1 MHTAKYPVGKPA
13 IFRCGEEIKGLCEG
27 LQPCAAKASLR
38 IDAARTGARKERRMR
53 VGEVCNRDVV
63 IMDRN
68 KPISEAARLMRHH
81 HVGDVVVVEERSGQ
95 RYPVGILTDRDLVV
109 EVLANE
115 VAPESLLVG
124 DVMSF
129 DLITTREEESL
140 LEAIKRMRD
149 KGIRRMPVIA
159 ANNTLIGIITMD
171 DLLDLI
177 AEQLADLVVLIGR
190 EQRRETDRQP

>member
-1 MHTAKYPVGKPA
+1 
-13 IFRCGEEIKGLCEG
+13 
-27 LQPCAAKASLR
+27 
-38 IDAARTGARKERRMR
+38 
-53 VGEVCNRDVV
+53 
-63 IMDRN
+63 
-68 KPISEAARLMRHH
+68 
-81 HVGDVVVVEERSGQ
+81 
-95 RYPVGILTDRDLVV
+95 
-109 EVLANE
+109 
-115 VAPESLLVG
+115 
-124 DVMSF
+124 MSF